1 VKLLYG
7 VLGLALTV
15 VTHSGVVIWLA
26 RRRDKGRP
34 APGWEKVWAVVGWSQ
49 PLAFGATAIAAL
61 LIGERLL
68 IPIYLA
74 TIAAAFALALL
85 MRDGAAT
92 TRALR
97 VLSGLALIGVVATH
111 AYVWWGRIADPMAW
125 WVDAVIVAAA
135 LLIALPALKRREPR
149 AVTAAAQQSP
159 ATA

>member
-1 VKLLYG
+1 
-7 VLGLALTV
+7 
-15 VTHSGVVIWLA
+15 
-26 RRRDKGRP
+26 
-34 APGWEKVWAVVGWSQ
+34 VVGWSQ